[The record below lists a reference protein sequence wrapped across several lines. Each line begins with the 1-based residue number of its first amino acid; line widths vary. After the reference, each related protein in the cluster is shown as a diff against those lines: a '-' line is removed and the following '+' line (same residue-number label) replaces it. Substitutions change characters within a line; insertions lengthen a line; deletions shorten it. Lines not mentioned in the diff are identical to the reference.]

1 MKFGTLEILATI
13 LIAFSVIKLIVILI
27 SPQSWL
33 RFLRNIYIRPAIT
46 STIAF
51 ILAAIVLYFLIAA
64 GVSIVHIL
72 AVTLFIALII
82 VIGMARYA
90 DQLINWVVGQDL
102 KIILREQWFY
112 TLVWLAL
119 LAWGIQAIF
128 FS

>member
-33 RFLRNIYIRPAIT
+33 RFAKKIYIRPTVT
-46 STIAF
+46 SAVAF
-51 ILAAIVLYFLIAA
+51 MLAAVVLYFLITS

-72 AVTLFIALII
+72 AVALFIALII

-102 KIILREQWFY
+102 KIILREQWLY
-112 TLVWLAL
+112 TLIWLAL
-119 LAWGIQAIF
+119 LAWGIQVIF

>member
-13 LIAFSVIKLIVILI
+13 LIAFSLIKIIIILI
-27 SPQSWL
+27 SPQAWL
-33 RFLRNIYIRPAIT
+33 KFARTIYIRPAIT
-46 STIAF
+46 SAVAF
-51 ILAAIVLYFLIAA
+51 MLAAVVLYFLITA

-90 DQLINWVVGQDL
+90 DQLIDWMVGQDL

-112 TLVWLAL
+112 MLVWLAL